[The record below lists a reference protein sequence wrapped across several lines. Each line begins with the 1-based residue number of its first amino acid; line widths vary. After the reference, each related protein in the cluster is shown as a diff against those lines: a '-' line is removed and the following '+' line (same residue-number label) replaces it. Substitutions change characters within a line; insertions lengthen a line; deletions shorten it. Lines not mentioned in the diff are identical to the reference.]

1 MKTSVVH
8 SDSNFL
14 TRFLK
19 KRLKTEQK
27 VYLAYGV
34 LFGLLFPVLGTLWDC
49 LWRFGTVGWNEIVQS
64 QTQVPTLW
72 IIDLAPLI
80 LGIVSSFAGR
90 AAPNLSELVPASMI
104 QQPSNSGAEADT
116 ITNEE
121 LLREDKE
128 FEEELR
134 RKRERNDRSGSRPQQ
149 KGRDNRGRDGRPRD
163 NRPPQNRNQ
172 GQNRNDNRR
181 PNPENRPPRPE
192 GTGTPAD
199 RQNTGGQNNRNPRH
213 NRNRSRDQRDF
224 KGKGNQG
231 NTPPTDKPQG

>member
-1 MKTSVVH
+1 MNEFPKAKVVKIDTVSGTAYSRK
-8 SDSNFL
+8 SDILKRMMWFAYEDAQAWIPL
-14 TRFLK
+14 TVD
-19 KRLKTEQK
+19 K
-27 VYLAYGV
+27 V
-34 LFGLLFPVLGTLWDC
+34 
-49 LWRFGTVGWNEIVQS
+49 NELMEANKEGKQ
-64 QTQVPTLW
+64 
-72 IIDLAPLI
+72 
-80 LGIVSSFAGR
+80 
-90 AAPNLSELVPASMI
+90 APNLSELVPASMI

-149 KGRDNRGRDGRPRD
+149 KGRDNRGRDGRPGD